1 MSTALAVDSE
11 VEINETLN
19 EKRRLYHTESKHEQR
34 LLRCVKDLAKFV
46 AIKEQVGFDEEFWL
60 GFHAWVNAPVNRA
73 KVTGYANAFVSK
85 YLKEKGD
92 AVSAGH
98 TLQLYIGIWRRWG
111 ISISETAKEQVS
123 TFKKEVWKPS
133 TLSRQST
140 SRIAKAQQFDSVEL
154 VWSTMV
160 EYLLETNAAD
170 FRAHLRAVVS
180 NRKDHEGIA
189 ESSFQ

>member
-92 AVSAGH
+92 AVSA
-98 TLQLYIGIWRRWG
+98 
-111 ISISETAKEQVS
+111 
-123 TFKKEVWKPS
+123 
-133 TLSRQST
+133 
-140 SRIAKAQQFDSVEL
+140 
-154 VWSTMV
+154 
-160 EYLLETNAAD
+160 
-170 FRAHLRAVVS
+170 AV
-180 NRKDHEGIA
+180 
-189 ESSFQ
+189 